1 VEAKNQGGGYFS
13 WFWGSSSN
21 NKAAENTAD
30 SAGSSELKQ
39 LDQALTQEEKQRLFE
54 AIGYQVRDC

>member
-13 WFWGSSSN
+13 WFWGSGS
-21 NKAAENTAD
+21 KPAEDTQD
-30 SAGSSELKQ
+30 TSGSSELKQ

-54 AIGYQVRDC
+54 AIGYQVQQQQ